1 LDAERLGG
9 MIAVVYGAQT
19 GTKCLLWNQAHE
31 HAPGPLENHEQEC
44 GVGEIVRNFVSL
56 AWRLSSF

>member
-1 LDAERLGG
+1 

-19 GTKCLLWNQAHE
+19 GTKSLLWNQAHE
-31 HAPGPLENHEQEC
+31 DAAGWLEHCEREC
-44 GVGEIVRNFVSL
+44 GAGDVMRDFVSL